1 MEIKKRSETVF
12 SFETEILSQIAYCFK
27 SIEIFNAISGNLDKE
42 VDPELEA
49 NMLAEEIEEYLVSAE
64 EGDEKGVKD
73 ATGDIMVVLWG
84 TILKHKLK
92 DVFWNVLAEICDS
105 NMSKFCKTKEEADES
120 VESYKTQ
127 GVVAYHEYNN
137 EFGVWVIKRHDGKVL
152 KSINFRK
159 PAL

>member
-1 MEIKKRSETVF
+1 MEKE
-12 SFETEILSQIAYCFK
+12 QIELMVKCFD
-27 SIEIFNAISGNLDKE
+27 SIEAFNQMSGFLDRP
-42 VDPELEA
+42 VDPSLEA
-49 NMLAEEIEEYLVSAE
+49 KMLVEEIEEEYLPFALAGNEIEIRDVMA
-64 EGDEKGVKD
+64 DMQVFL
-73 ATGDIMVVLWG
+73 TGTM
-84 TILKHKLK
+84 LKHKLK
-92 DVFWNVLAEICDS
+92 EQFWADLWEVCQS

-120 VESYKTQ
+120 VEYYKTQ